1 MLQPTINLNDL
12 TLKFEI
18 YGTSDG
24 RVSTVSKP
32 VITSSI
38 KPADDLYV
46 DDPTLPV
53 GQVKQI
59 EHRAYGAKV
68 VFDYKVTRNGE
79 ELINQK
85 FVSNYRPW
93 QAVYLRGTKI

>member
-1 MLQPTINLNDL
+1 M
-12 TLKFEI
+12 E
-18 YGTSDG
+18 
-24 RVSTVSKP
+24 
-32 VITSSI
+32 
-38 KPADDLYV
+38 DLYQ
-46 DDPTLPV
+46 DDPTLKTGV
-53 GQVKQI
+53 IKQI

-93 QAVYLRGTKI
+93 RAVYLRGTAL